1 MKKKTNDVIIIGAGP
16 AGMACALQLCRYGI
30 RPLVFEKNEA
40 GGLLRNANLIENYL
54 GFPDGITGSELVR
67 LFKEQVKNI
76 SLKIRR
82 EEVISVKFNKRLFSV
97 QTKEKAY
104 ESYYLVL
111 ASGSVPKKLVNLN
124 FPSEAE
130 NKILYDIVS
139 IMNCE
144 NKNIVIIGAGDL
156 AFDFALNLGKKNS
169 VVILNRSA
177 EVKCIPLLLE
187 RVRKQNHIK
196 YFENTVINEV
206 TIENCNMYIEYKSG
220 NSIGKLRADYLI
232 PAIGRELNNKLL
244 FNGFNK
250 ISGELEQKGLF
261 YKIGDVKNINYRQ
274 TSIAAGDGIKAAMKI
289 YGLIKRD

>member
-1 MKKKTNDVIIIGAGP
+1 
-16 AGMACALQLCRYGI
+16 MACALQLCRYGI

-124 FPSEAE
+124 FPSEG
-130 NKILYDIVS
+130 
-139 IMNCE
+139 E